1 MVEHG
6 TGLVI
11 RVNGINVSNGEIKRV
26 NGVNGSIEE
35 IKYPWVMMLAL
46 FQSKHRKC
54 YYFGM

>member
-46 FQSKHRKC
+46 FQ
-54 YYFGM
+54 

>member
-6 TGLVI
+6 MGLVI
-11 RVNGINVSNGEIKRV
+11 RVNGVNVSNEEIKRV

-46 FQSKHRKC
+46 FQ
-54 YYFGM
+54 